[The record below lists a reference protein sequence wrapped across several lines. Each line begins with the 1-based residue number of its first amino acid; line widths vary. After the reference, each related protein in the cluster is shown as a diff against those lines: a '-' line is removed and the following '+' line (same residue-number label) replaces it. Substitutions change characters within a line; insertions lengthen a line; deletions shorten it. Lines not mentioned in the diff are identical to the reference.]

1 MNRSVKN
8 IQSSLLSMQDEIYRY
23 FVSKLIPTVK
33 YESIIGIRTP
43 VLRAYAKQIE
53 NNTQIDLNDFL
64 SALPHK
70 YFEENNLHAFI
81 IEREKDFDTAIKK
94 TESFL
99 PHVDNWATCDS
110 FSPKVFKKHKN
121 ELLPYIDRWLNSNFT
136 YAVRFGIKTLM
147 NLYLDEDFNEEYMQ
161 KISKIISEEYYINM
175 MISWYFATALAKQ
188 YDYAVKYLEK
198 QALPKWTH
206 NKTIQ
211 KSIESYRITKD
222 QKDYLRTLK
231 IK

>member
-1 MNRSVKN
+1 MSHSVKN
-8 IQSSLLSMQDEIYRY
+8 IQAELLSMQDDTYRD

-43 VLRAYAKQIE
+43 ILRAYASQIQK
-53 NNTQIDLNDFL
+53 NTQIDLNEFL
-64 SALPHK
+64 SSLPHQ

-94 TESFL
+94 TENFL
-99 PHVDNWATCDS
+99 PYIDNWSTCDC

-121 ELLPYIDRWLNSNFT
+121 ELLPYINKWLKSDMT
-136 YAVRFGIKTLM
+136 YTVRFGIKALM
-147 NLYLDEDFNEEYMQ
+147 NFYLDEDFDEKYMQ
-161 KISKIISEEYYINM
+161 KVSKIISEEYYINM
-175 MISWYFATALAKQ
+175 MIAWYFATALAKQ
-188 YDYAVKYLEK
+188 YDCALKYIENNT
-198 QALPKWTH
+198 LPKWTH

-211 KSIESYRITKD
+211 KAVESYRITKD